1 MGTKRLLELLNKITD
16 GKGTM
21 EDLDKITELAEFI
34 KSNSLCGLG
43 QTAPNPVLS
52 TLRYFRDEYVEHIVN
67 KRCPAGVCKALLNYK
82 IDPVKCKGC
91 TLCARTCPAGAISG
105 TVRQPHTIDTAK
117 CVKCGAC
124 RICVVEVKGARSLV
138 TACVYPVNEGMEIV
152 TNSEKVQASR
162 KTNLE
167 LLLSTHDQNCLS
179 CVRSTDC
186 ELQKLCRDY
195 GVNGMRFIGSRER
208 YAIDDSAPHMV
219 RDDNKCILCRRC
231 VAACKANQAVGVI
244 GANERGFST
253 HIGCAFEAPLGD
265 SPCVSCGQCITVCP
279 TGALTEKDPS
289 KHVVV
294 QPAPSVRAT
303 LGECFGMPIGTNVEG
318 KMVAALRRLG
328 FDGVF
333 DTDTAAD
340 FTIMEEATEF
350 VQRVKNGG
358 TLPLITSC
366 SPGWVKFC
374 ETYYPDM
381 IPNLSSCKSPQQ
393 MFGALTKTYY
403 AEKMGLDP
411 HDIVCVSVMPC
422 TAKKFEIGRDD
433 MSAAGD
439 NIPDVDISI
448 TTRELGRMIERAGI
462 KFTELPDEDFDP
474 ALGESTGAA
483 TIFGATGGVMEAA
496 LRTAVELVTGETL
509 EKVEFHDVRGTDG
522 IKEASYDVGGLHLN
536 VCVASGLT
544 NCDAVLKAV
553 QSGEKHYDFI
563 EFMACPGGCVN
574 GGGQPTQPASV
585 RNFTDLKALRA
596 AALYGEDDAKAI
608 RKSHENPLL
617 KKVYAEYLG
626 EPGGHKAHH
635 ILHTSYVAREKLY

>member
-1 MGTKRLLELLNKITD
+1 MAKGIMYINGQRVAFD
-16 GKGTM
+16 GEKNV
-21 EDLDKITELAEFI
+21 LAVI
-34 KSNSLCGLG
+34 RK
-43 QTAPNPVLS
+43 
-52 TLRYFRDEYVEHIVN
+52 
-67 KRCPAGVCKALLNYK
+67 AGINM
-82 IDPVKCKGC
+82 P
-91 TLCARTCPAGAISG
+91 TLCYYSDLS
-105 TVRQPHTIDTAK
+105 VY
-117 CVKCGAC
+117 GAC
-124 RICVVEVKGARSLV
+124 RMCVVEDDRGRIDASCSMEPRDGLSIQTNTARLLK
-138 TACVYPVNEGMEIV
+138 YRRMII
-152 TNSEKVQASR
+152 
-162 KTNLE
+162 E
-167 LLLSTHDQNCLS
+167 LLLASHDRDCTVCEKS
-179 CVRSTDC
+179 SAC
-186 ELQKLCRDY
+186 ELRRLALRF
-195 GVNGMRFIGSRER
+195 GVRRVRFEDTREQLPL
-208 YAIDDSAPHMV
+208 DTSSPSVV
-219 RDDNKCILCRRC
+219 RDPNKCILCGDC
-231 VAACKANQAVGVI
+231 VRTCEEIQGMNIIDFTHRSADLRVMPAFDQKLAETDCI
-244 GANERGFST
+244 G
-253 HIGCAFEAPLGD
+253 
-265 SPCVSCGQCITVCP
+265 CGQCAAVCP
-279 TGALTEKDPS
+279 TAAITVYNDIGRVWRALHDKN
-289 KHVVV
+289 KRVVF
-294 QPAPSVRAT
+294 QIAPAVRVAI
-303 LGECFGMPIGTNVEG
+303 GEAFGLHPGENAMG
-318 KMVAALRRLG
+318 KMVAALRLMG
-328 FDGVF
+328 AAEVF
-333 DTDTAAD
+333 DTSFAAD
-340 FTIMEEATEF
+340 LTTVVEAKEF
-350 VQRVKNGG
+350 MDRLKNGG
-358 TLPLITSC
+358 TFPMFTSC
-366 SPGWVKFC
+366 CPAWVKYV
-374 ETYYPDM
+374 EYQRPELLRH
-381 IPNLSSCKSPQQ
+381 ISSCKSPME
-393 MFGALTKTYY
+393 MFAAVLRDHY
-403 AEKMGLDP
+403 EKNSDGREVY
-411 HDIVCVSVMPC
+411 HVAVMPC

>member
-1 MGTKRLLELLNKITD
+1 MNMVNLKINNVPCQAPEGSTILEAAHEVGIT
-16 GKGTM
+16 
-21 EDLDKITELAEFI
+21 I
-34 KSNSLCGLG
+34 
-43 QTAPNPVLS
+43 P
-52 TLRYFRDEYVEHIVN
+52 
-67 KRCPAGVCKALLNYK
+67 
-82 IDPVKCKGC
+82 
-91 TLCARTCPAGAISG
+91 TLCYLKEIKR
-105 TVRQPHTIDTAK
+105 VN
-117 CVKCGAC
+117 GAC
-124 RICVVEVKGARSLV
+124 RVCVVEVKGAKNLLP
-138 TACVYPVNEGMEIV
+138 ACVYPVSEGMEV
-152 TNSEKVQASR
+152 FTNTKRVQNAR
-162 KTNLE
+162 KMNLE
-167 LLLSTHDQNCLS
+167 LILSIHNQDCMS
-179 CVRSTDC
+179 CVRNGDC
-186 ELQKLCRDY
+186 ELLRLCKQY
-195 GVNGMRFIGSRER
+195 GVDKSNAFEGVLPER
-208 YAIDDSAPHMV
+208 QDDDSAPHLV
-219 RDDNKCILCRRC
+219 KDSSKCIICRRC
-231 VAACKANQAVGVI
+231 ISTCAENQGVGVI
-244 GANERGFST
+244 NVVERGFNT
-253 HIGCAFEAPLGD
+253 HIACAFEGKLAD
-265 SPCVSCGQCITVCP
+265 STCIGCGQCITVCP
-279 TGALTEKDPS
+279 TAALVERDDTEKVWAALDDPTR
-289 KHVVV
+289 HVVV
-294 QPAPSVRAT
+294 QTAPSVRAA
-303 LGECFGMPIGTNVEG
+303 LGEEFGLPIGTNVQG

-333 DTDTAAD
+333 DTDFAAD
-340 FTIMEEATEF
+340 MTIMEEAHEF
-350 VQRVKNGG
+350 LERVKNGG
-358 TLPLITSC
+358 KLPLITSC
-366 SPGWVKFC
+366 SPGWVKYC
-374 ETYYPDM
+374 ETFHPDF

-393 MFGALTKTYY
+393 MFGALSKTYY

>member
-1 MGTKRLLELLNKITD
+1 
-16 GKGTM
+16 
-21 EDLDKITELAEFI
+21 
-34 KSNSLCGLG
+34 
-43 QTAPNPVLS
+43 
-52 TLRYFRDEYVEHIVN
+52 
-67 KRCPAGVCKALLNYK
+67 
-82 IDPVKCKGC
+82 
-91 TLCARTCPAGAISG
+91 
-105 TVRQPHTIDTAK
+105 
-117 CVKCGAC
+117 
-124 RICVVEVKGARSLV
+124 
-138 TACVYPVNEGMEIV
+138 
-152 TNSEKVQASR
+152 
-162 KTNLE
+162 
-167 LLLSTHDQNCLS
+167 
-179 CVRSTDC
+179 
-186 ELQKLCRDY
+186 
-195 GVNGMRFIGSRER
+195 
-208 YAIDDSAPHMV
+208 
-219 RDDNKCILCRRC
+219 
-231 VAACKANQAVGVI
+231 
-244 GANERGFST
+244 
-253 HIGCAFEAPLGD
+253 
-265 SPCVSCGQCITVCP
+265 
-279 TGALTEKDPS
+279 
-289 KHVVV
+289 
-294 QPAPSVRAT
+294 
-303 LGECFGMPIGTNVEG
+303 
-318 KMVAALRRLG
+318 
-328 FDGVF
+328 
-333 DTDTAAD
+333 
-340 FTIMEEATEF
+340 
-350 VQRVKNGG
+350 
-358 TLPLITSC
+358 
-366 SPGWVKFC
+366 
-374 ETYYPDM
+374 M

-462 KFTELPDEDFDP
+462 KFTDLPDEDFDP

-626 EPGGHKAHH
+626 EPGGEKAHH
-635 ILHTSYVAREKLY
+635 ILHTPLCSTRKNCIKQTPAPAWKFPRGRNFSIFLSFVHTMSRRHILLWKGSLGMNIFSLFAAAACAVLLLALCACAPDGTSSPGILLRDGRRFL

>member
-1 MGTKRLLELLNKITD
+1 M
-16 GKGTM
+16 
-21 EDLDKITELAEFI
+21 
-34 KSNSLCGLG
+34 S
-43 QTAPNPVLS
+43 
-52 TLRYFRDEYVEHIVN
+52 
-67 KRCPAGVCKALLNYK
+67 
-82 IDPVKCKGC
+82 VKC
-91 TLCARTCPAGAISG
+91 
-105 TVRQPHTIDTAK
+105 
-117 CVKCGAC
+117 
-124 RICVVEVKGARSLV
+124 
-138 TACVYPVNEGMEIV
+138 
-152 TNSEKVQASR
+152 R
-162 KTNLE
+162 KMTLE
-167 LLLSTHDQNCLS
+167 LLLSVHDKKCLS
-179 CVRSTDC
+179 CERSGNC
-186 ELQKLCRDY
+186 EFQKLCNDM
-195 GVNGMRFIGSRER
+195 GIEEENRFEGALPAGSKDFSTMYLER
-208 YAIDDSAPHMV
+208 NNA
-219 RDDNKCILCRRC
+219 KCILCRRC
-231 VAACKANQAVGVI
+231 VAACQNQHVSVI
-244 GANERGFST
+244 GANNRGFDT
-253 HIGCAFEAPLGD
+253 EIGCAFEQPLGNVA
-265 SPCVSCGQCITVCP
+265 CVACGQCIVSCP
-279 TGALTEKDPS
+279 TGALTEKDNTQEVIDAINDPS
-289 KHVVV
+289 KVVIV
-294 QPAPSVRAT
+294 QTAPAVRAA
-303 LGECFGMPIGTNVEG
+303 LGEEFGLPIGTNVEG